1 MAEPYR
7 SLSRAADQVERFN
20 HTSLRAAKNW
30 EFPAHS
36 YSALGSLDR
45 LTRNLAQAVEQAVRP
60 VMHTYEHGR
69 VQLDNGGDADRAVA
83 ELLAAQVDALRHAEA
98 LARAVAR
105 MHGATSPMGLDTRGL
120 AGFDEDGD
128 D

>member
-1 MAEPYR
+1 MVEPYR

-20 HTSLRAAKNW
+20 HTSLRAARNW

-45 LTRNLAQAVEQAVRP
+45 LTRSLRQAVEQSVRP
-60 VMHTYEHGR
+60 VVHTYEHGR
-69 VQLDNGGDADRAVA
+69 VAIDRGGDADQAVA
-83 ELLAAQVDALRHAEA
+83 ELLAAQADALTHAEA

-105 MHGATSPMGLDTRGL
+105 MHAATSPMGLDTRGMPEF
-120 AGFDEDGD
+120 AEDGEG
-128 D
+128 